1 MPDLKGGR
9 RRTLWWVLPGFALF
23 AVLRLPSFFEPHWY
37 ADEASYVAVANELLH
52 GHVLYAQIW
61 NNKPP
66 LQSWTIAGVVS
77 IFGPSEAG
85 LHLLTFASGFATL
98 AAVAYAALRILG
110 RRRAA
115 VAVVLAGIAL
125 GLPVLDAELAL
136 PESLLIA
143 PVAWAGALLL
153 VHLDPRAKVGPAR
166 TLALWPI
173 AVGALIAAGIAY
185 QQTVVAEA
193 AAFGLALALSPR
205 ARWRD
210 LAAYTATVTVITGA
224 WVTAAILQAGATRV
238 GFAIAGFYIPYT
250 QSVLPSNGSGVLLHL
265 AGIGSAVALIV
276 VGALLCRR
284 MSTSMWAAWLWAGA
298 SLSIAALARQPY
310 AHYLT
315 AAAAPVALVLAGL
328 PIPSRIR
335 AFEPLRILRVA
346 PLVAGVLFAAVPA
359 RIAGLDWIPEAAP
372 SPAINGTRTLLQYYG
387 GAVATVVHSQAATD
401 WDASFDWRVA
411 ADQAVVTWVGQQGL
425 AGATAVVWSSEVWVY
440 TLANLPVLVPTPPIY
455 NDEVLLGG
463 DSGLASFVEGLRP
476 TLIIVTDDAVQNW
489 PGISRLLDGTTYH
502 RVLTVSPEAVWA
514 RADLLAP

>member
-1 MPDLKGGR
+1 VEGLTYSGLK
-9 RRTLWWVLPGFALF
+9 PAN
-23 AVLRLPSFFEPHWY
+23 AVLTSRPTRKDPPSQVNLLLWQDVRARAIDQHLD
-37 ADEASYVAVANELLH
+37 ADRRAVGERVAELFRWLFLVVFAAAINLNGLTSTALVSDGLLVVWTGLNVGQTVLVLR
-52 GHVLYAQIW
+52 GHR
-61 NNKPP
+61 
-66 LQSWTIAGVVS
+66 
-77 IFGPSEAG
+77 PSHAY
-85 LHLLTFASGFATL
+85 SVATL
-98 AAVAYAALRILG
+98 
-110 RRRAA
+110 
-115 VAVVLAGIAL
+115 
-125 GLPVLDAELAL
+125 GLDIV
-136 PESLLIA
+136 
-143 PVAWAGALLL
+143 
-153 VHLDPRAKVGPAR
+153 
-166 TLALWPI
+166 
-173 AVGALIAAGIAY
+173 
-185 QQTVVAEA
+185 
-193 AAFGLALALSPR
+193 FG
-205 ARWRD
+205 
-210 LAAYTATVTVITGA
+210 
-224 WVTAAILQAGATRV
+224 
-238 GFAIAGFYIPYT
+238 
-250 QSVLPSNGSGVLLHL
+250 GVLLHL

-284 MSTSMWAAWLWAGA
+284 MSTSMWAVWLWAGA

-372 SPAINGTRTLLQYYG
+372 SPAINATRTLLQYYG
-387 GAVATVVHSQAATD
+387 GAVATVVRSQAATD
-401 WDASFDWRVA
+401 WDACFDWRVA

-463 DSGLASFVEGLRP
+463 DSGVASFVAGLRP